1 VILIG
6 KVKALSLELVVKTED
21 YKDLLLELL
30 EKMLNIMMS
39 CIRLIW
45 MVLEIQDNIEMDN
58 SVAQED
64 NQEGYRPYT

>member
-21 YKDLLLELL
+21 YKDLPLELL
-30 EKMLNIMMS
+30 EKTLNIMML

-45 MVLEIQDNIEMDN
+45 RVLEIQDNIEMDS
-58 SVAQED
+58 SVAQEE